1 MTVKSACART
11 PSPADILLSV
21 PVFPEKAW
29 RRAGSYIDRGTIDP
43 VDVALNLRFQIP
55 MPRLRKEPRESL
67 VRVPLPWTT
76 LTGNPVSETEL
87 LETIGQLSVERTLP
101 VLISLLQYGDLTYPP
116 AYEILDREVRDLF
129 PTATARRIAG
139 ELARRSHWMFF
150 SKWQLLLAIKLVCV
164 FGSRDAGTSG
174 TSDTQLLKLLLMIN
188 GFYPGGEES
197 PNTPEGDIQAVQ
209 KTTLHGYALIQ
220 NERPYNLIG
229 RYAELFG
236 HLPAPGNQADFDA
249 WVDIRGVL
257 AEELDLPIDAF
268 KAVLFALYARSGV
281 GASWPGDERPGPRLG
296 SLNPEIYFADT
307 LVPEAELTRA
317 LDLVTITSDEMRD
330 QHLAKYGD
338 TLGNPV
344 DLSVLLR
351 KPVIKLHDGS
361 LAGISG
367 QLLVQRYTCGLY
379 WDIHDALPDDGS
391 IMPNRRTFQTF
402 FGELHERYSHG
413 VLRRIADRQAKAG
426 RKLRLMSERDY
437 AVSTGS
443 NPDGL
448 LLETIGS
455 RNTRATLFEF
465 KVGRPRYMDSIVEGD
480 VEAFQEDLSRKIA
493 DGLDQEITFCRQLL
507 SGQRAI
513 PDLQVQDIKRWLF
526 VIVVTDQ
533 FPSWEILLTPLRR
546 QLADAAGLE
555 NSQLIGPFVL
565 SLSELEQL
573 ETLPEKRVSELLID
587 WANGPDRGL
596 PFHTFYAHRTRG
608 QPISNG
614 YVNKSAHDDL
624 STSQITLLGKL
635 APPP

>member
-1 MTVKSACART
+1 M
-11 PSPADILLSV
+11 
-21 PVFPEKAW
+21 
-29 RRAGSYIDRGTIDP
+29 
-43 VDVALNLRFQIP
+43 
-55 MPRLRKEPRESL
+55 
-67 VRVPLPWTT
+67 
-76 LTGNPVSETEL
+76 
-87 LETIGQLSVERTLP
+87 IGQLPVERTLP
-101 VLISLLQYGDLTYPP
+101 VLISLLQYGDHTEPP
-116 AYEILDREVRDLF
+116 AYEMLDQRVRDLF
-129 PTATARRIAG
+129 PTETARRIAD
-139 ELARRSHWMFF
+139 ELARWSDWMFF
-150 SKWQLLLAIKLVCV
+150 SRWQLLLATKLLCA
-164 FGSRDAGTSG
+164 FGSRDVGSAG
-174 TSDTQLLKLLLMIN
+174 TSDTQFLNLLLVIN
-188 GFYPGGEES
+188 GLYPGGENA
-197 PNTPEGDIQAVQ
+197 PNTPEGDMEAVQ
-209 KTTLHGYALIQ
+209 ETTLHGYALMQ

-229 RYAELFG
+229 RYAEIFD
-236 HLPAPGNQADFDA
+236 HLPARGNRAEFNA
-249 WVDIRGVL
+249 WVDVRSVL
-257 AEELDLPIDAF
+257 AEELGLPLDAF
-268 KAVLFALYARSGV
+268 KAVLFALFAKSGI
-281 GASWPGDERPGPRLG
+281 GALWPGDGRPVPGLE
-296 SLNPEIYFADT
+296 SLNPGAYFADT
-307 LVPEAELTRA
+307 LVPEPELTRA
-317 LDLVTITSDEMRD
+317 LDLVTITPDEIRD
-330 QHLAKYGD
+330 QHLAKYGN

-361 LAGISG
+361 LAGVSG

-402 FGELHERYSHG
+402 FGELHERYGHG
-413 VLRRIADRQAKAG
+413 VLKRIADHQAKAG

-493 DGLDQEITFCRQLL
+493 DGLNQEITFCRQLL
-507 SGQRAI
+507 SGRRAI

-533 FPSWEILLTPLRR
+533 FPSWEILLTPLRQ
-546 QLADAAGLE
+546 QLAVAAGLE

-596 PFHTFYAHRTRG
+596 PFHSFYAHRTRG
-608 QPISNG
+608 QPVSNE
-614 YVNKSAHDDL
+614 YVDQLAHDDL
-624 STSQITLLGKL
+624 CNSQVTLFGEL
-635 APPP
+635 APPL